1 MDSFLSNS
9 STLINF
15 DRTFFSK
22 SWKYSE
28 NGEVFF
34 RDPDFLK
41 RGFRYFSLCMSSI
54 VEAKLNVEN
63 SKFRLIKNARKF
75 DFELI
80 NKSFLIGTEKN
91 TKHLLNIQ

>member
-1 MDSFLSNS
+1 MGKF
-9 STLINF
+9 
-15 DRTFFSK
+15 
-22 SWKYSE
+22 
-28 NGEVFF
+28 FF

-91 TKHLLNIQ
+91 TKISFKYSVNWSICVNMIQLSNYC